1 MGPSGK
7 RWGLAAIAALCA
19 VLTTALP
26 GPADAARVTVGKLVL
41 HADGGF
47 APRQLPR
54 RTYAPIRFQGHAEI
68 AMKDG
73 SVPPA
78 VQRIR
83 LDFDRDGRLT
93 TGGLAVCHPEQ
104 IQGATTEQARS
115 RCGAAEVGN
124 GNVEATAELPFAGRL
139 SVRAPLTIFN
149 GPRQGRVWTVL
160 AHAQTSVPLPETY
173 VVVIPV
179 ERRSGAYGYRATFD
193 LPPLL
198 GGFGSLTH
206 VDAKIGRRYR
216 AAGRERSFISARCSD
231 GILQTQGFA
240 SFANGDVI
248 SGSLFKYC
256 TAVG

>member
-1 MGPSGK
+1 M
-7 RWGLAAIAALCA
+7 
-19 VLTTALP
+19 
-26 GPADAARVTVGKLVL
+26 
-41 HADGGF
+41 
-47 APRQLPR
+47 
-54 RTYAPIRFQGHAEI
+54 
-68 AMKDG
+68 
-73 SVPPA
+73 
-78 VQRIR
+78 
-83 LDFDRDGRLT
+83 
-93 TGGLAVCHPEQ
+93 
-104 IQGATTEQARS
+104 
-115 RCGAAEVGN
+115 
-124 GNVEATAELPFAGRL
+124 
-139 SVRAPLTIFN
+139 
-149 GPRQGRVWTVL
+149 L

-240 SFANGDVI
+240 SFADGDVI

-256 TAVG
+256 TAVD

>member
-1 MGPSGK
+1 M
-7 RWGLAAIAALCA
+7 AI
-19 VLTTALP
+19 P
-26 GPADAARVTVGKLVL
+26 GSAGAARVTLGKLVL
-41 HADGGF
+41 QADGGF

-68 AMKDG
+68 RMKDG
-73 SVPPA
+73 TVPPA

-93 TGGLAVCHPEQ
+93 TAGLATCQPEQ

-115 RCGAAEVGN
+115 RCSAAQVGS
-124 GNVEATAELPFAGRL
+124 GTVEATAEPPFVGRL
-139 SVRAPLTIFN
+139 TVRAPLTLFN
-149 GPRQGRVWTVL
+149 GPRQGGAWTVL
-160 AHAQTSVPLPETY
+160 AHAHTNVPLPETH

-179 ERRSGAYGYRATFD
+179 ERRGGAYGYRATFD

-206 VDAKIGRRYR
+206 VDAKVGRRYR
-216 AAGRERSFISARCSD
+216 TAGRERSFISARCSD

-256 TAVG
+256 NAID